1 MESSHKYRGK
11 LTIYLGYSPGV
22 GKTYE
27 MLSNAIN
34 LYKEGVDIK
43 IGYIE
48 PHQRPETNAL
58 AKHLPEI
65 VTSSRKF
72 GSHLFHFIDVNQI
85 IEAHPD
91 IVLIDELAHT
101 NISKT
106 RHIKRY
112 MDIEEILS
120 HGIDVWTTLNIQH
133 IERYSGKRT
142 CPRSIY
148 YVCRRL

>member
-48 PHQRPETNAL
+48 PHQRPET
-58 AKHLPEI
+58 
-65 VTSSRKF
+65 SSR
-72 GSHLFHFIDVNQI
+72 NC
-85 IEAHPD
+85 D
-91 IVLIDELAHT
+91 IKPKIWE
-101 NISKT
+101 SP
-106 RHIKRY
+106 
-112 MDIEEILS
+112 LS
-120 HGIDVWTTLNIQH
+120 F
-133 IERYSGKRT
+133 Y
-142 CPRSIY
+142 
-148 YVCRRL
+148 

>member
-48 PHQRPETNAL
+48 PHINNEKTSIIQGIAYFAL
-58 AKHLPEI
+58 
-65 VTSSRKF
+65 SSK
-72 GSHLFHFIDVNQI
+72 
-85 IEAHPD
+85 
-91 IVLIDELAHT
+91 
-101 NISKT
+101 
-106 RHIKRY
+106 
-112 MDIEEILS
+112 LS
-120 HGIDVWTTLNIQH
+120 NL
-133 IERYSGKRT
+133 
-142 CPRSIY
+142 
-148 YVCRRL
+148 

>member
-1 MESSHKYRGK
+1 MESSYKYRGK

-91 IVLIDELAHT
+91 IVQSLI
-101 NISKT
+101 
-106 RHIKRY
+106 
-112 MDIEEILS
+112 
-120 HGIDVWTTLNIQH
+120 
-133 IERYSGKRT
+133 
-142 CPRSIY
+142 
-148 YVCRRL
+148 